1 MIGTVWPYLAVML
14 VAAGLFP
21 FLEKRL
27 QWRLFSVLPPIVL
40 TYLLVT
46 ALAVGGLW
54 SHTPEVQSAQRAL
67 TTHLLPALLFL
78 LMVTCDLRAVL
89 RVGPRVLAVFAA
101 AMATILIAIVIV
113 YLVFRNAL
121 PVDGWKMLAALSA
134 TWTGGSAN
142 LVAVK
147 QIIGLSESSLPAVL
161 LADAICYSVWVILL
175 FSTGAFAPV
184 FNRWTRSTHAIYPQL
199 ADVRQTGHPDG
210 ATVLL
215 WLGLALLVG
224 LGASQ
229 VATRLPESTMLTRT
243 SWTVL
248 LATVLGLILART
260 PLARFPGPAPIAS
273 ALLALLV
280 AVLASQSNFAGMAAA
295 PLFVLVGF
303 CTLVV
308 HVVLL
313 ALLARVF
320 RFDLYLCGISSLAQI
335 GGVATAPVLA
345 ATYTTVLVP
354 IAVLLASLGLI
365 VGTGVGL
372 FMASILSSL
381 APIAG

>member
-14 VAAGLFP
+14 LAAGLFP

-27 QWRLFSVLPPIVL
+27 QWRLFGVLPPIVL

-46 ALAVGGLW
+46 ALAVLGLW
-54 SHTPEVQSAQRAL
+54 TPTSEIQTAQRTL

-89 RVGPRVLAVFAA
+89 RVGPRVLAVFAS
-101 AMATILIAIVIV
+101 AMASILLAIVIV
-113 YLVFRNAL
+113 YVMFRHAL
-121 PVDGWKMLAALSA
+121 PADGWKMLAALSA

-147 QIIGLSESSLPAVL
+147 QIIELSESSLPAVL
-161 LADAICYSVWVILL
+161 LADALCYSLWVVLL

-184 FNRWTRSTHAIYPQL
+184 FNRWTRSSNSSYPLL
-199 ADVRQTGHPDG
+199 AEARNTAQPD
-210 ATVLL
+210 AASVLL
-215 WLGLALLVG
+215 WLGIALLVG
-224 LGASQ
+224 LGAAH
-229 VATRLPESTMLTRT
+229 VGARLPESTMLTRT

-248 LATVLGLILART
+248 LATVFGLILART
-260 PLARFPGPAPIAS
+260 PLARIPGPAPLAS
-273 ALLALLV
+273 ALLAVLV
-280 AVLASQSNFAGMAAA
+280 AVLGSQSNFGGLVRA
-295 PLFVLVGF
+295 PLFVVVGL
-303 CTLVV
+303 CTLII
-308 HVVLL
+308 HVALL
-313 ALLARVF
+313 ALAARVF

-365 VGTGVGL
+365 MGTGVGL
-372 FMASILSSL
+372 FMAKVLSSL
-381 APIAG
+381 APGAG

>member
-14 VAAGLFP
+14 LAAGLFP

-27 QWRLFSVLPPIVL
+27 QWRVFSILPPIVL
-40 TYLLVT
+40 TYLFVT

-54 SHTPEVQSAQRAL
+54 APTEEIRGAQRTL
-67 TTHLLPALLFL
+67 TTLLLPALLFL

-89 RVGPRVLAVFAA
+89 RVGPRVLAVFAS
-101 AMATILIAIVIV
+101 AMGTILISILLV
-113 YLVFRNAL
+113 YLLFRSLL

-161 LADAICYSVWVILL
+161 LADALCYSVWVVLL

-184 FNRWTRSTHAIYPQL
+184 FNRWTRASDATYPNLSQAREL
-199 ADVRQTGHPDG
+199 GSPD
-210 ATVLL
+210 AASVLL
-215 WLGLALLVG
+215 WLGLALAVG
-224 LGASQ
+224 LGAAH
-229 VATRLPESTMLTRT
+229 VGAMLPESTMIT
-243 SWTVL
+243 SKTWTVL

-260 PLARFPGPAPIAS
+260 PLARFPGPAPLAS
-273 ALLALLV
+273 ALLAVLV
-280 AVLASQSNFAGMAAA
+280 AVLASQSSFAGMAAA
-295 PLFVLVGF
+295 PMFVLAGF
-303 CTLVV
+303 CILVL
-308 HVVLL
+308 HILLL
-313 ALLARVF
+313 AMAARVF

-365 VGTGVGL
+365 LGTGVGL
-372 FMASILSSL
+372 LMARVLSAF
-381 APIAG
+381 APA